1 MSEEEYTGSVSDMKS
16 SEWLASSDIIGLGD
30 VQVTIE
36 SVIKST
42 DVKMDGGR
50 TEKEIY
56 SLKFVGKDKKMV
68 LNATNRKTLAKMFS
82 ASVKKWKG
90 QKVKLYVEDGVRNPK
105 GGSPVQG
112 LRIKFELKVL
122 SDYTTTRPKY

>member
-36 SVIKST
+36 SVVKST

-50 TEKEIY
+50 TEKEIF
-56 SLKFVGKDKKMV
+56 SLKFKGKDKKMV

-112 LRIKFELKVL
+112 LRIKFETKGLE
-122 SDYTTTRPKY
+122 

>member
-36 SVIKST
+36 SVVKST
-42 DVKMDGGR
+42 DVKMDGGK

-112 LRIKFELKVL
+112 LRIKFETKGLE
-122 SDYTTTRPKY
+122 

>member
-36 SVIKST
+36 SVVKST
-42 DVKMDGGR
+42 NVKMDGGK

-112 LRIKFELKVL
+112 LRIKFETKGLE
-122 SDYTTTRPKY
+122 

>member
-36 SVIKST
+36 SVVKST

-50 TEKEIY
+50 TEKEIF
-56 SLKFVGKDKKMV
+56 SLKFKGKDKKMV

-112 LRIKFELKVL
+112 LRIKFVTKGLE
-122 SDYTTTRPKY
+122 

>member
-36 SVIKST
+36 SVVKST
-42 DVKMDGGR
+42 NVKMDGGR

-112 LRIKFELKVL
+112 LRIKFETKGLE
-122 SDYTTTRPKY
+122 

>member
-112 LRIKFELKVL
+112 LRIKFVTKGLE
-122 SDYTTTRPKY
+122 

>member
-36 SVIKST
+36 SVVKST

-112 LRIKFELKVL
+112 LRIKFETKGLE
-122 SDYTTTRPKY
+122 